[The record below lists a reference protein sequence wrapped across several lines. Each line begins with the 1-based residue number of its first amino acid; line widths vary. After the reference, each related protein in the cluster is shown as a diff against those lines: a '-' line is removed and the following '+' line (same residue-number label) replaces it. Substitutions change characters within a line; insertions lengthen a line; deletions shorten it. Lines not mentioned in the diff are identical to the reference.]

1 MPVSAEEFLNADRD
15 RRIHILDELGLSR
28 YGELLLSIQTSTANL
43 ACVDRFLSAPERVK
57 FPQMQGADLSGL
69 RLDDVNLIRADLTG
83 TNLRESSLRNAN
95 LLFSKAIS
103 ADLRGADLR
112 GATLSRTAWTETLVE
127 GCHFGD
133 GNGLTEMQM
142 EALRGRGAL
151 FN

>member
-1 MPVSAEEFLNADRD
+1 MRSSE
-15 RRIHILDELGLSR
+15 
-28 YGELLLSIQTSTANL
+28 ANVI
-43 ACVDRFLSAPERVK
+43 CVERFLGAPDRVK

-69 RLDDVNLIRADLTG
+69 RLDEVNLIRANLTG

-95 LLFSKAIS
+95 LLFAKAIS

-133 GNGLTEMQM
+133 GNGLTEIQM
-142 EALRGRGAL
+142 EELRGRGAR
-151 FN
+151 FD